1 MTAHRDDVLTD
12 ARLEQEIEQALAI
25 DPSPEFLVR
34 VRAQI
39 ASAPQASRW
48 SMRWPLVTAS
58 AAAVVLI
65 VAAVVLSGLMRSRQP
80 VTPESPAIVRA
91 IDPPVGP
98 PTITPVAQAVEPR
111 RPLAPPMTARRVMPR
126 STEPEVLIPKD
137 EADALRRLLR
147 GLRIGVVDPSTLAQ
161 NSRASA
167 VVAPTT
173 EIVLKP
179 LAPLTPVTLEPLAPI
194 PHQEGVRQ

>member
-91 IDPPVGP
+91 IDPPVAP
-98 PTITPVAQAVEPR
+98 PTITPVAKAVEPR
-111 RPLAPPMTARRVMPR
+111 RPLAPLVTARRLMPQ

-137 EADALRRLLR
+137 EADALRRLMR
-147 GLRIGVVDPSTLAQ
+147 GLHVGRVAEGA
-161 NSRASA
+161 RASA
-167 VVAPTT
+167 VAQPTT
-173 EIVLKP
+173 EIELVPLVP
-179 LAPLTPVTLEPLAPI
+179 LAPLAPVTLESLQPMTR
-194 PHQEGVRQ
+194 QEGVRQ